1 MTADNSPRKNAGNT
15 RRKVPEGKRFQPG
28 NPGRPPGSRNK
39 TTLAMEALLDGEAE
53 EITRKA
59 IEMAKE
65 GDATAMRLV
74 LDRLLPPRRDRPVN
88 FALPK
93 LETPADAV
101 KATAAIAEAVA
112 SGELTP
118 MEAGEMAKLVE
129 GFTRAFEIHD
139 IDKRLSLLETERGVY
154 E

>member
-1 MTADNSPRKNAGNT
+1 MTADNSPRKNGGTT

-39 TTLAMEALLDGEAE
+39 TTLALEALLDGEAE
-53 EITRKA
+53 EIARKA

-74 LDRLLPPRRDRPVN
+74 LDRLIPPRRDRPVN

-101 KATAAIAEAVA
+101 RATAAIAEAVA

-139 IDKRLSLLETERGVY
+139 IDKRLSLLENERGVS
-154 E
+154 

>member
-1 MTADNSPRKNAGNT
+1 MTEASSSRKNAGNT

-39 TTLAMEALLDGEAE
+39 TTLALEALLDGEAE
-53 EITRKA
+53 EIARKA

-93 LETPADAV
+93 LETPVDAV

-139 IDKRLSLLETERGVY
+139 IDKRLSLLETERGVS
-154 E
+154 

>member
-1 MTADNSPRKNAGNT
+1 MMQTIPPRKNATNT

-28 NPGRPPGSRNK
+28 NPGRPSGSRNK
-39 TTLAMEALLDGEAE
+39 TTRALEALLDGEAE

-59 IEMAKE
+59 IEMAKD
-65 GDATAMRLV
+65 GDSTAMRLV
-74 LDRLLPPRRDRPVN
+74 IDRLLPPRRDRPVN

-101 KATAAIAEAVA
+101 RATAAIAEAVA

-139 IDKRLSLLETERGVY
+139 IDKRLSLLEDERGVP
-154 E
+154 

>member
-1 MTADNSPRKNAGNT
+1 
-15 RRKVPEGKRFQPG
+15 
-28 NPGRPPGSRNK
+28 
-39 TTLAMEALLDGEAE
+39 MEALLDGEAE
-53 EITRKA
+53 ALTRKA
-59 IEMAKE
+59 IELAKD
-65 GDATAMRLV
+65 GDPTALRLV

-101 KATAAIAEAVA
+101 RATAAIAEAVA
-112 SGELTP
+112 SSELTP

-139 IDKRLSLLETERGVY
+139 IDKRLSHLETERGTV
-154 E
+154 